1 MNLDHRK
8 YLQDPQQR
16 RLRSLFSPQYQK
28 EAAQVSLLILTKSTF
43 CSQQI
48 LQGRKEEK
56 KKKKKFMHTATKID
70 QTNGLHISNRRPHIS
85 YEIWAPFY

>member
-28 EAAQVSLLILTKSTF
+28 EAAQVSLLILRKSTF

-56 KKKKKFMHTATKID
+56 KKEIHAHSYK
-70 QTNGLHISNRRPHIS
+70 NRPNEWVTHQQ
-85 YEIWAPFY
+85 

>member
-56 KKKKKFMHTATKID
+56 KKKKIHAHSYK
-70 QTNGLHISNRRPHIS
+70 NRPNEWVTHQQ
-85 YEIWAPFY
+85 